1 MVHTSPLEQ
10 AGIGDAGGM
19 NIYVVESAKKMA
31 ASGVEV
37 DIFTRS
43 TQSGLPEVVELA
55 PGVNVRHL
63 EAGPYEGISKDE
75 LPSQ

>member
-43 TQSGLPEVVELA
+43 TRSGLPEVVELA

-63 EAGPYEGISKDE
+63 
-75 LPSQ
+75 